1 MSDRFI
7 ETHVRQLP
15 LFAPLPEEL
24 LQQTLSAM
32 QIIRYEAG
40 ETVFHQGETS
50 KGMYLLI
57 SGRADL
63 IRQDDDGNDVRV
75 GRLEPN
81 QFINEKSLYQ
91 KGRETATLV
100 VRVTSSFLVISR
112 NQLWDVVANYPQIK
126 QYIPV
131 PVEAK
136 PEKPKPTSAPT
147 INTPP
152 QQTQQPRPSPR
163 PQPTN
168 TPAPITP
175 STVSTERAEF
185 DGQRKNELVLL
196 KTRRHWWS
204 FIQKGWFPAML
215 FGTGLMVWAF
225 VPIPFVQIIACGFV
239 GLFIPAVLMLYHIVE
254 WRNDMLIITNQR
266 VIYLERKLFSLSSH
280 KTEIVLSRIHQVNVE
295 INPKDPMARLFRYG
309 SIQLRTAGDAG
320 NIYLHTIQNVNEVQE
335 VIFENRAK
343 IADTNTDSDRDQ
355 IRTDIERVLAGED
368 ITESD
373 GKNQTITPPPK
384 IFAPLRSKFINAD
397 GDTVY
402 RRHPIAWWRKMIR
415 PALLIIGAFAVLIFG
430 ATWGLGAFSGVI
442 GIGLFFGALL
452 WAWWIDWDWR
462 NDLYIIGDSRVKLIR
477 KRPLW
482 LQNKD
487 DHILMES
494 IDNVTSEKGG
504 ILQNIFNYGDVR
516 ISLIG
521 GDRGDE
527 KWLLSVPNPQ
537 SIQAE
542 ITKRQERR
550 RNAERDTAEKR
561 RKKEIAEYI
570 SVYHEMQQNQGF
582 QGGASFPTPPRNDGN
597 FKSQTSSSRPPNTPR
612 KKN

>member
-1 MSDRFI
+1 MTDRFI
-7 ETHVRQLP
+7 EQYARQLP
-15 LFAPLPEEL
+15 LFAPLPDDL
-24 LQQTLSAM
+24 FQPLLSAM
-32 QIIRYEAG
+32 VIIRHEAG

-63 IRQDDDGNDVRV
+63 IRKDDDGNDVRV

-136 PEKPKPTSAPT
+136 PQKPKPTVSSTPT
-147 INTPP
+147 PNPRPVQTP
-152 QQTQQPRPSPR
+152 QQPR
-163 PQPTN
+163 PQPTH
-168 TPAPITP
+168 TP
-175 STVSTERAEF
+175 SPVQATSQPAERAEF

-204 FIQKGWFPAML
+204 FIQKAWFPAML
-215 FGTGLMVWAF
+215 FGIGLMVWAF
-225 VPIPFVQIIACGFV
+225 IPIPFIQVIACGFV
-239 GLFIPAVLMLYHIVE
+239 GLFVPAVLMLYHFVE

-266 VIYLERKLFSLSSH
+266 VVYIERKLFALSYN
-280 KTEIVLSRIHQVNVE
+280 KTEIVLARIHQVNIE
-295 INPKDPMARLFRYG
+295 INPRDPMARLFRYG
-309 SIQLRTAGDAG
+309 SIELRTAGDSG
-320 NIYLHTIQNVNEVQE
+320 NIILHTIQNVDDVQD
-335 VIFENRAK
+335 VIFENRSK
-343 IADTNTDSDRDQ
+343 NPDVDTNSDRDQ
-355 IRTDIERVLAGED
+355 IRNDIERVLAGED
-368 ITESD
+368 ISESSN
-373 GKNQTITPPPK
+373 KRQTITPAQK

-402 RRHPIAWWRKMIR
+402 RRHAVVWWRKMIR
-415 PALLIIGAFAVLIFG
+415 PALVIIGAFAVLIFG
-430 ATWGLGAFSGVI
+430 ATWGLGAFSGII
-442 GIGLFFGALL
+442 GIALFFGAML

-462 NDLYIIGDSRVKLIR
+462 NDMYIIGDSRVKLIR

-504 ILQNIFNYGDVR
+504 IWQNIFNYGDVR

-527 KWLLSVPNPQ
+527 KWLVSVPNPQ
-537 SIQAE
+537 GIQAE

-582 QGGASFPTPPRNDGN
+582 QGGADYPKPPRNADN
-597 FKSQTSSSRPPNTPR
+597 SQANTPSSRPPNTPR
-612 KKN
+612 KRN

>member
-24 LQQTLSAM
+24 LQQTMSAM
-32 QIIRYEAG
+32 EIVRYEAG

-63 IRQDDDGNDVRV
+63 IRQDNDGNDVRV

-126 QYIPV
+126 QYIPI

-136 PEKPKPTSAPT
+136 PQKPKPAPST
-147 INTPP
+147 PINTPS
-152 QQTQQPRPSPR
+152 QQIAQPRPSPR

-168 TPAPITP
+168 TPTP
-175 STVSTERAEF
+175 ATTTSTPTERAEF
-185 DGQRKNELVLL
+185 NGQRKNEVVLF

-225 VPIPFVQIIACGFV
+225 VPIPFIQIIACGFV